1 MQYALAVEKRNQNKG
16 VRISIILHL
25 LILLIAFFYY
35 LPEVDLAEL
44 EDKPP
49 YAVKVD
55 FTFQESSLSKFAHD
69 DEGAQRAK
77 SESAPTQE
85 EVKEEQPETPAEE
98 VKPVEEEV
106 VKPEEIEV
114 TKPQVINVTRP
125 QIKLPAP
132 VYKPTD
138 DVVIAK
144 NPADE
149 APVKVSEPSK
159 RAEPT
164 PQKAG
169 GASGGAPSK
178 TSGSTTGSSTTPPST
193 VNGSTAGTGKGNT
206 GTGAG
211 RDSGNDGDA
220 GMGNTSDGT
229 GEYDGS
235 GDGVFGR
242 KIVFRDLSA
251 TKAAINV
258 SGRVVT
264 KICINRAGIVTYT
277 ELIPAETTVRDKKTL
292 KLYLKAA
299 RGYKFQPDLKAPK
312 EQCGKLSFKVDNT
325 VNNQVR

>member
-1 MQYALAVEKRNQNKG
+1 MDYTLAVEQKNQNKG
-16 VRISIILHL
+16 VTISIIVHL

-77 SESAPTQE
+77 TESAPAQE
-85 EVKEEQPETPAEE
+85 EVEKPEAEPTSEE
-98 VKPVEEEV
+98 VKAVEEEV

-114 TKPQVINVTRP
+114 TKPQVINVNRP
-125 QIKLPAP
+125 QIKLPSP

-138 DVVIAK
+138 EVVVTK
-144 NPADE
+144 SPAEE
-149 APVKVSEPSK
+149 APVKVSEPS
-159 RAEPT
+159 RSAESSS
-164 PQKAG
+164 QK
-169 GASGGAPSK
+169 SGSSSTAPSS
-178 TSGSTTGSSTTPPST
+178 TSGSTKGSSTAPPST
-193 VNGSTAGTGKGNT
+193 VNGNTGGTGKGNQ

-211 RDSGNDGDA
+211 KDSGKDGDA
-220 GMGNTSDGT
+220 GLGNTSDGT

-264 KICINRAGIVTYT
+264 KVCINRAGIVTYA
-277 ELIPAETTVRDKKTL
+277 ELMPAETTVRDKKTL

-325 VNNQVR
+325 INNKVK

>member
-1 MQYALAVEKRNQNKG
+1 MQYAVAVDHKNQNKG
-16 VRISIILHL
+16 VRISVIVHL

-77 SESAPTQE
+77 SESAPAQE
-85 EVKEEQPETPAEE
+85 KVEEPQPEPAAEE

-114 TKPQVINVTRP
+114 TKPQVITVNRP

-132 VYKPTD
+132 VYKPSD

-144 NPADE
+144 TPSEE
-149 APVKVSEPSK
+149 APVKVSEPTKSSV
-159 RAEPT
+159 PS
-164 PQKAG
+164 PQK
-169 GASGGAPSK
+169 SGSSSGAPSS
-178 TSGSTTGSSTTPPST
+178 TSGSTTGTSTAPAST

-211 RDSGNDGDA
+211 KDSGKDGDA
-220 GMGNTSDGT
+220 GLSNSSDGT

-242 KIVFRDLSA
+242 KIIFRDLSA

-277 ELIPAETTVRDKKTL
+277 ELMPGETTVRDNKTL

-325 VNNQVR
+325 INNKVR